1 MLGIMDGM
9 SFLADTSPWLV
20 GRTEQLR
27 LLGDHARRA
36 HTEASGTM
44 VIGGDAGVGK
54 SRLVAEFTA
63 TRPLG
68 TVFAGGCLELGVDGL
83 AYAPFTAV
91 LRQFLRERGQDV
103 FEAAAPG
110 GTGEFARLLPE
121 LGALPQGGQ
130 EARGLLFEQVLRLFQ
145 AAAGDEGV
153 TLVLE
158 DLHWADGATRDLL
171 VYLVRNLDL
180 PGVQIIATYRADDLH
195 RTHPLRRLLPEL
207 ERLPEVTRMGLA
219 PLTRDQV
226 AEQASAITGRPLPA
240 ARLDEL
246 YERSDG
252 IPLFVEAL
260 AAGGTDGGTRDG
272 ADAVPDHFRELLLG
286 PLHRLDETAVAVLRV
301 ASVGA
306 VSDVIEHATLA
317 RAAEL
322 PEADLDRALH
332 ALVDANLLRVSGTGY
347 RFRHALLREAVHDGL
362 LPGPHARLHLRFA
375 QLIEEHP
382 DAVPADRRAAEQA
395 HHFQAAHD
403 LPQAL
408 QAAWRAAVR
417 AGEALARREEL
428 AMLERVLGLWD
439 RVPDAGERTGGRSR
453 SQVLSAGA
461 VAALDTGR
469 PRRAWEMCDEGL
481 AALPGEPGTEDDH
494 ALTVRATLLRC
505 RGQARSQCVDEG
517 AVDDLAE
524 ALRLHPPH
532 MPGFGLMLSI
542 LARETMFRPRGQTR
556 LGASAVDLAERAQRI
571 AEETG
576 DRMAAAAALVT
587 RGSVLMS
594 RGEMARGRA
603 IVERS
608 IALSREI
615 GDPLMEARGVGN
627 ISHYLR
633 EQGEHRESLELVE
646 RALAEHSRRGLASV
660 HSSFHYQ
667 NTAETHFELGHLATV
682 RAIVDGALNRSPSPV
697 HRVFLLVPWTRAAL
711 AQGDLA
717 AARSGSAHDDMAG
730 ARSGLTRI
738 DRVHALSV
746 ERLDQAQQAA
756 TAWLDLLL
764 AEGDT
769 AGAYEY
775 ALTALCRLELAD
787 SPGYGWV
794 LLELAARCERVRTA
808 LSRAGGGGDGG
819 GFGHGR
825 GFEGGGDSLRGRIE
839 DFLARM
845 PVHGPVQSVQ
855 RATVRAHLAEGVAD
869 PEKVYAAWS
878 EAVAGWERTP
888 LVLSLAGARLRA
900 AEAAAAVGD
909 RSAVR
914 DRVEQAH
921 GAAVEHGAVP
931 LRRAA
936 EDLARR
942 ASVPLEGD
950 GGAFSPPA
958 VPAGLTAR
966 ELEVLR
972 LLSTGGTNAQIAAE
986 LFISPKTASVHVS
999 NILAKLEVAN
1009 RAAAGARAR
1018 ELGLA

>member
-1 MLGIMDGM
+1 MLGIMDDM
-9 SFLADTSPWLV
+9 SFLADTSPLFV

-27 LLGDHARRA
+27 QLGEHALRA
-36 HTEASGTM
+36 RTEASGTM
-44 VIGGDAGVGK
+44 IIGGDAGVGK
-54 SRLVAEFTA
+54 TRLVAEFTA
-63 TRPLG
+63 TRPVG

-91 LRQFLRERGQDV
+91 LRQVLRERGREA

-171 VYLVRNLDL
+171 VYLARNLDL

-207 ERLPEVTRMGLA
+207 ERLPEVTRMALA

-226 AEQASAITGRPLPA
+226 AEQVRAITGRPLPA

-246 YERSDG
+246 YLRSDG

-260 AAGGTDGGTRDG
+260 AAGTGGTDSDTD
-272 ADAVPDHFRELLLG
+272 VPDHFRELLLG
-286 PLHRLDETAVAVLRV
+286 SLHRLDETAVAVLRV

-306 VSDVIEHATLA
+306 VSDVIGHATLA

-322 PEADLDRALH
+322 PEPDLDRALH

-375 QLIEEHP
+375 QLIDEYP

-403 LPQAL
+403 LPRAL
-408 QAAWRAAVR
+408 QAAWWAAVR
-417 AGEALARREEL
+417 AGEVLARREEL
-428 AMLERVLGLWD
+428 AMLERVLGLWE
-439 RVPDAGERTGGRSR
+439 RVPDAGERTGGRTR
-453 SQVLSAGA
+453 SEVLAAGA

-481 AALPGEPGTEDDH
+481 AGLPGEPGTEDDH

-556 LGASAVDLAERAQRI
+556 LGASAVDLAERAHRV
-571 AEETG
+571 AEQTG
-576 DRMAAAAALVT
+576 DRMADAAALVT
-587 RGSVLMS
+587 LGSVYMS

-627 ISHYLR
+627 IAHYLR
-633 EQGEHRESLELVE
+633 ERGEHRESLKMLDD
-646 RALAEHSRRGLASV
+646 ALADHRRRGLMSI
-660 HSSFHYQ
+660 HSSFHHQ
-667 NTAETHFELGHLATV
+667 NTAEAHFELGHLDTA
-682 RAIVDGALNRSPSPV
+682 RAIVDGALDRSPSPV
-697 HRVFLLVPWTRAAL
+697 HRVFNLVPWTRAAV

-717 AARSGSAHDDMAG
+717 AARSGTTHHDLAD
-730 ARSGLTRI
+730 ARLGLARL
-738 DRVHALSV
+738 DRVAALSV

-764 AEGDT
+764 AEGDV
-769 AGAYEY
+769 AGAHDY
-775 ALTALCRLELAD
+775 ALMALRRLELAD
-787 SPGYGWV
+787 SPGYGWT
-794 LLELAARCERVRTA
+794 LLELAARCERLRRSA
-808 LSRAGGGGDGG
+808 SGPGGGADGG
-819 GFGHGR
+819 AADG
-825 GFEGGGDSLRGRIE
+825 EDSLRGRIM
-839 DFLARM
+839 DCLAGM
-845 PVHGPVQSVQ
+845 PVYGPVQSVQ
-855 RATVRAHLAEGVAD
+855 HTTVRAHLAEGVAD
-869 PEKVYAAWS
+869 PEEVHAAWA
-878 EAVAGWERTP
+878 EAVSGWERTP

-909 RSAVR
+909 RAAVR
-914 DRVEQAH
+914 AWVGQVH
-921 GAAVEHGAVP
+921 AAAAEHGAVP

-942 ASVPLEGD
+942 ASVPLKG
-950 GGAFSPPA
+950 GGAPEPPA

-972 LLSTGGTNAQIAAE
+972 LLSGGGTNAQIAAE

-999 NILAKLEVAN
+999 NILAKLRVAN